1 MGAKARILVV
11 DDDRPTAMIIS
22 SILKKQGYEVFTA
35 FDGMNG
41 LRKAHEVKPD
51 LVVLDIMMPLMNGYE
66 VCRRLQSN
74 PDTADIAV
82 LMLTAKGRIDAEAEA
97 EGPKQYFDRVQDQL
111 RAFDSGAMDF
121 LTKPVKAKEVA
132 KRVKALLWAKGFPT

>member
-11 DDDRPTAMIIS
+11 DDDRPTVMIIS

-82 LMLTAKGRIDAEAEA
+82 LMLTAKGRIDAEAKE
-97 EGPKQYFDRVQDQL
+97 PKQYFDRVQDQL
-111 RAFDSGAMDF
+111 RGFDSGAMDF
-121 LTKPVKAKEVA
+121 LTKPVKAKKVA
-132 KRVKALLWAKGFPT
+132 QRVKALLWAKGFPI

>member
-1 MGAKARILVV
+1 MGTKARILVV
-11 DDDRPTAMIIS
+11 DDDRPTVMIIS

-82 LMLTAKGRIDAEAEA
+82 LMLTAKGRIDAEAEK
-97 EGPKQYFDRVQDQL
+97 PKQYFDRIQDRL
-111 RAFDSGAMDF
+111 RGFDSGAMDF
-121 LTKPVKAKEVA
+121 LTKPVKAKEVVR
-132 KRVKALLWAKGFPT
+132 RVKALLWAKGFPI

>member
-1 MGAKARILVV
+1 MGTKARILVV
-11 DDDRPTAMIIS
+11 DDDRPTVMIIS

-41 LRKAHEVKPD
+41 LRKAHKVKPD

-82 LMLTAKGRIDAEAEA
+82 LMLTAKGRIDAEAE
-97 EGPKQYFDRVQDQL
+97 EPRQYFDSVQDRL
-111 RAFDSGAMDF
+111 RGFDSGAMDF

-132 KRVKALLWAKGFPT
+132 RRVKALLWAKGFPI